1 MCGIVGYVGKRTIGT
16 EFVLSGLQ
24 ALEYRGYDSSGVTA
38 LVNKEVTTIKQV
50 GRVEGLIKQVE
61 EHGNLQASLAL
72 GHTRWA
78 THGSPTVA
86 NAHPHFN
93 TSKTIFAVHNGIIEN
108 YQELRKHLQDKGYIF
123 VSQTD
128 TEVIPHLIDHYLKK
142 FDSTQGTRSDVNV
155 VLSTSSGPSRT
166 SGTMKGATQ
175 RKNSISAESTG
186 GTDGSAIRQTGM
198 SRMLWAFES
207 AIKDLQG
214 AYAIVALS
222 ADDPET
228 LFVARLSSPLV
239 IGVGKGEHFLASDA
253 TALLDQTKKVI
264 YLDDYEIAE
273 ITPDKVAIHN
283 FRKAAEV
290 QRDSEELDY
299 DAEKAT
305 LGDYPHYMLK
315 EIYEAPQTIQA
326 ASRGRL
332 RADTSTVKLG
342 GLESVSEQ
350 LRYIDRI
357 VIVACGTSYY
367 AGLVGEY
374 LIEELAGIPVEVQL
388 ASEFKYRNE
397 PFSRSTALIAISQS
411 GETADTIA
419 AIKKVEN
426 FGVLKLGIVN
436 AVGSTIARIT
446 DAGVYCHA
454 GPEQSVASTKA
465 FMAQVT
471 VLAEIAL
478 HLSDGKT
485 PLYKPVLE
493 ELLALP
499 EKAKQILE
507 QTETIKQLAKKYSG
521 YRDFLF
527 IGRTYLYPCALEGA
541 LKLKEIS
548 YIHAEGYAAG
558 EMKHGPLAM
567 IDENF
572 PTFALACNS
581 PLLEKTL
588 SNIEEIKARK
598 GPVLALATKGNKQ
611 IDQLVEDIIYIPETL
626 EQLQPLLAAIALQLF
641 AYYVAVEKD
650 LNVDR
655 PRNLAKSVTVE

>member
-1 MCGIVGYVGKRTIGT
+1 MCGIVGYVGNKSAMDP
-16 EFVLSGLQ
+16 VLNGLK
-24 ALEYRGYDSSGVTA
+24 ALEYRGYDSAGISM
-38 LVNKEVTTIKQV
+38 LVNGNALTVKQV
-50 GRVEGLIKQVE
+50 GRVEALE
-61 EHGNLQASLAL
+61 TELAEHGSVIANLAI

-78 THGSPTVA
+78 THGSPSIT
-86 NAHPHFN
+86 NAHPHLN
-93 TSKTIFAVHNGIIEN
+93 ADETILVVHNGIIEN
-108 YQELRKHLQDKGYIF
+108 YQAIRTKLTKAGYAF
-123 VSQTD
+123 VSETD
-128 TEVIPHLIDHYLKK
+128 TEVIPHLIDFYL
-142 FDSTQGTRSDVNV
+142 
-155 VLSTSSGPSRT
+155 RT
-166 SGTMKGATQ
+166 EKTFLK
-175 RKNSISAESTG
+175 
-186 GTDGSAIRQTGM
+186 
-198 SRMLWAFES
+198 AFE
-207 AIKDLQG
+207 ATLKDLTG
-214 AYAIVALS
+214 AYAIGAVYAH
-222 ADDPET
+222 DPKT
-228 LFVARLSSPLV
+228 IYVARLSSPLV
-239 IGVGKGEHFLASDA
+239 IGIGEGENFLASDA
-253 TALLDQTKKVI
+253 TAIMDHTKKVV
-264 YLDDYEIAE
+264 YLNDYEVAE
-273 ITPDKVAIHN
+273 ITADDVKIHDIQKAVA
-283 FRKAAEV
+283 V
-290 QRDSEELDY
+290 QRAAEELDY
-299 DAEKAT
+299 DHEKAA
-305 LGDYPHYMLK
+305 LGDYPHFMLK
-315 EIYEAPQTIQA
+315 EIFEAPQTIQSA
-326 ASRGRL
+326 TRGRL
-332 RADTSTVKLG
+332 RAETNTVKLG
-342 GLESVSEQ
+342 GLETVAEQ

-426 FGVLKLGIVN
+426 YGVLKLGIVN

-471 VLAEIAL
+471 ILAEIAL
-478 HLSDGKT
+478 HLSDGRT
-485 PLYKPVLE
+485 PLYKPLLK

-499 EKAKQILE
+499 DKAKQVLE
-507 QTETIKQLAKKYSG
+507 TAPQIEKLAKKYAD

-527 IGRTYLYPCALEGA
+527 IGRGQLYPLALEGA

-548 YIHAEGYAAG
+548 YIHAEGYASG

-572 PTFALACNS
+572 PTLALACDS

-598 GPVLALATKGNKQ
+598 GPILAVATKGNKH
-611 IDQLVEDIIYIPETL
+611 ITKLTNDVMYIPDTL
-626 EQLQPLLAAIALQLF
+626 EQLQPLLTAIALQLF
-641 AYYVAVEKD
+641 SYYVAVHKG